1 MSYSGPTSA
10 RPHSM
15 TFRLNIL
22 AGIWIAI
29 AGSECVNAQDLS
41 VPNGAASAGKVAAAV
56 HDSVSDR
63 VARQI
68 IETTNVRSGLCLHV
82 GSRDGRLTASIAGQ
96 SQLRVYGI
104 ENDAKLL
111 AEARDGVWKDGLFSG
126 VSFGSCSLERLPFDD
141 RLADLVVVH
150 DLDAVLREGLE
161 LSELARVT
169 SPLGVLC
176 VSGAGDRLALAER
189 LGKLFSGA
197 EIRHFDVDNANT
209 DWTYVRKTWPKDLDQ
224 WTHSRYDATGNAVS
238 EDKVASATSSLSW
251 ISGPFFARKT
261 EVRSVVSAE
270 GRIFAKILYPGLGE
284 KGWRLVARDAFNGM
298 HLWTR
303 PVVDTPVIA
312 VGDRVFA
319 GFRGRR
325 GNEVAVLDAETG
337 NEIRR
342 FTGVDTKASLLY
354 VDGLLVAGGFKTL
367 RCVQPETGE
376 VLWTFDVSYPALV
389 ADSGRVFIQQ
399 KRRSTETVCLDVKTG
414 KVIWRRDLPG
424 QIVSCHD
431 GILTTGGGGGIHA
444 INAET
449 GEPKWHYEYTAPYHH
464 AQGTWLSNNLFIKDL
479 IWIWESRHPSGM
491 NPLYWVGLDAK
502 TGSVRHR
509 YVGNTHPRCTA
520 EAATS
525 NHIFYGSAEILD
537 VTSGEN
543 HPFRFVRQACVNA
556 VVPANGM
563 LYSAPARC
571 VCFPMIRGF
580 MGFRSDKALTA
591 NSFKAPEERLVTG
604 SARPAESKA
613 VEDDWP
619 MYRRDHH
626 RSGRTAA
633 ALPDQ
638 LQPLWKTSVVQ
649 IGAAAPD
656 EAWEH
661 AELPVVTQ
669 PVIAAGLAYVAV
681 PTAHRVAA
689 YDAQDGK
696 LAWSFHAGGVID
708 TPPTISHGL
717 CLIGSTDGWIY
728 ALNATT
734 GDQAWRRFTS
744 PVDRRIPAYNQMASE
759 WPVTGGILPF
769 GDRIFVCTGRHPLI
783 EKGITVT
790 ALVPASGEV
799 VWTKHVTE
807 EGLGYTNPPGAF
819 RWGTG
824 TDKERKA
831 FGKQM
836 PFGST
841 ALAQYL
847 VATDEEVGFG
857 PWSFDPQT
865 GERKPRKWD
874 RVPGVVLQDSF
885 AKLTKG
891 TRRPIVFESGYSNR
905 YYDRLGTGRMKVV
918 DGKDRIAAVT
928 TYKGITLTRSGSDVE
943 WEQNIDELVYVRTL
957 LWAGPHLYLGT
968 EEPDSSREVI
978 RKLAVETG
986 EELSR
991 LPLDV
996 APTFDGMSAAHGRL
1010 YVSTQDGKL
1019 LCFGVDVDD
1028 P

>member
-1 MSYSGPTSA
+1 MSYSRSDSA
-10 RPHSM
+10 TVRAV
-15 TFRLNIL
+15 TFRFRTLVAMWVL
-22 AGIWIAI
+22 L
-29 AGSECVNAQDLS
+29 GSTVSVNAQDAAVAS
-41 VPNGAASAGKVAAAV
+41 GAAPGPASAASALSS
-56 HDSVSDR
+56 DDSDR

-68 IETTNVRSGLCLHV
+68 IEATNVRSGLCLHV
-82 GSRDGRLTASIAGQ
+82 GSRDGRLTAAIAGQ
-96 SQLRVYGI
+96 SQLRAYGI

-111 AEARDGVWKDGLFSG
+111 NAARDRAWKNGLFSG
-126 VSFGSCSLERLPFDD
+126 VSFGSSSLERLPFDD
-141 RLADLVVVH
+141 RLADLVIVH
-150 DLDAVLREGLE
+150 DLDAVLREGLT

-176 VSGAGDRLALAER
+176 VSGAADKTALTEQP
-189 LGKLFSGA
+189 GMLFSGA
-197 EIRHFDVDNANT
+197 EIRHIDVGNANA
-209 DWTYVRKTWPKDLDQ
+209 DWTFVRKPWPKDLDQ

-238 EDKVASATSSLSW
+238 ADKVASATSSLSW

-261 EVRSVVSAE
+261 EVRSVVSAD

-303 PVVDTPVIA
+303 PVVDVPVIA
-312 VGDRVFA
+312 VGNRVFA
-319 GFRGRR
+319 GVQGRR
-325 GNEVAVLDAETG
+325 GNEVAMFDAETG
-337 NEIRR
+337 KEIRR

-354 VDGLLVAGGFKTL
+354 VDGLLVAGGFDTL
-367 RCVQPETGE
+367 RCVQPETGK
-376 VLWTFDVSYPALV
+376 VHWTFDVSYPALV
-389 ADSGRVFIQQ
+389 ADSGRVYVQQ
-399 KRRSTETVCLDVKTG
+399 KRRSTETTCLDIRTG

-479 IWIWESRHPSGM
+479 VWVWESGHKSGM

-509 YVGNTHPRCTA
+509 FVGNTHPRCTA
-520 EAATS
+520 EAATA

-537 VTSGEN
+537 VNRGTN
-543 HPFRFVRQACVNA
+543 HPFRFVRQACVNS

-563 LYSAPARC
+563 LYSAPVRC

-580 MGFRSDKALTA
+580 MGFRSNKALTA
-591 NSFKAPEERLVTG
+591 NSFKTPKKRLITG
-604 SARPAESKA
+604 SARPAESKP
-613 VEDDWP
+613 VVDDWP
-619 MYRRDHH
+619 MYRRDHY
-626 RSGRTAA
+626 RSGATTTK
-633 ALPDQ
+633 LPDQ
-638 LQPLWKTSVVQ
+638 LKPLWETSVVQ

-656 EAWEH
+656 EAWVH
-661 AELPVVTQ
+661 AELPIVTQ
-669 PVIAAGLAYVAV
+669 PVTVGRMAYVAV

-689 YDAQDGK
+689 YSVQDGK

-708 TPPTISHGL
+708 TPPTVSHGL
-717 CLIGSTDGWIY
+717 CLFGSADGWVY
-728 ALNATT
+728 ALNRTT
-734 GDQAWRRFTS
+734 GELVWRRFTS
-744 PVDRRIPAYNQMASE
+744 PVDRRIPTYNQMASE

-769 GDRIFVCTGRHPLI
+769 GEHIFVCTGRHPLI
-783 EKGITVT
+783 EKGITIT

-799 VWTKHVTE
+799 VWTKQVTE

-824 TDKERKA
+824 TDAERKA

-847 VATDEEVGFG
+847 VATDDEVGFG
-857 PWSFDPQT
+857 PWSFNSET

-874 RVPGVVLQDSF
+874 RVPGVVMQDSF

-891 TRRPIVFESGYSNR
+891 TRRPIVHESGYSNR

-918 DGKDRIAAVT
+918 DGSDQIAAVT
-928 TYKGITLTRSGSDVE
+928 TYKGVTLIRSGSAVE
-943 WEQNIDELVYVRTL
+943 WQQDIDELIYVRTM

-968 EEPDSSREVI
+968 EAPDSSGGVI
-978 RKLAVETG
+978 RKLSAETG
-986 EELSR
+986 EELDR
-991 LPLDV
+991 LPLGV

-1019 LCFGVDVDD
+1019 LCFGEAGK
-1028 P
+1028 